1 MSGKSN
7 PKKRRSEN
15 TVGRKIAIILF
26 AVVVIA
32 VAAIVFLAVRSGV
45 GALESTTGI
54 VQPDEEKIRALE
66 ESSAQAET
74 EAPEELTDP
83 NLEAAQK
90 TLDTMTL
97 EEKVYQLFVTSPD
110 ELTGK
115 RGTEDA
121 EGALQEQLQAM
132 PVGGL
137 ILYEANVYTAEQVQ
151 GMLSGVKETA
161 KIPMLLGIDGEPGN
175 DEGLNE
181 FGIAEEA
188 YETASVYGENADA
201 EGVRAMGKKLGAD
214 MKSVG
219 FNVDFAP
226 TADVLVEPANT
237 EIGNR
242 SFGTD
247 PLLVSTLVGEMI
259 GGLHESGMM
268 TCVKHFPGLA
278 STTNN
283 TNYTAV
289 TSNRTMDELRQT
301 ELIPFSTAIDM
312 GTDMIMVAHLRLPSV
327 VEGDLPVSLSP
338 IFIQQ
343 ILRGEMGYQGVV
355 ITDSLQKRAITGTY
369 SSAEASV
376 LAIQAGCD
384 MILLPDDLPDA
395 AQGILTAIE
404 NGDLSEERINESVL
418 RILELKSRYG
428 LLQK

>member
-1 MSGKSN
+1 M
-7 PKKRRSEN
+7 
-15 TVGRKIAIILF
+15 
-26 AVVVIA
+26 VVVIA

-54 VQPDEEKIRALE
+54 VQPDEEKIRAFE
-66 ESSAQAET
+66 EATAQTET
-74 EAPEELTDP
+74 EEPEETTDP

-97 EEKVYQLFVTSPD
+97 EEKVYQLFITSPD
-110 ELTGK
+110 ELTGR
-115 RGTEDA
+115 RGTENA

-137 ILYEANVYTAEQVQ
+137 ILYEANVYTADQVQ
-151 GMLSGVKETA
+151 GMLHGVKETA

-214 MKSVG
+214 MKQVG

-226 TADVLVEPANT
+226 IADVLVEPANT

-268 TCVKHFPGLA
+268 TCAKHFPGLA
-278 STTNN
+278 STANN
-283 TNYTAV
+283 TNNSAV

>member
-1 MSGKSN
+1 MSSKSS
-7 PKKRRSEN
+7 PKKRRSAN
-15 TVGRKIAIILF
+15 TVGRRIAIILF

-54 VQPDEEKIRALE
+54 VQPDEEKIRAFE

-74 EAPEELTDP
+74 EAPEEKTDP

-90 TLDTMTL
+90 TIDTMTL

-214 MKSVG
+214 MKQVG

-355 ITDSLQKRAITGTY
+355 IMDSLQKRAITGTY

>member
-1 MSGKSN
+1 MSSKSN

-26 AVVVIA
+26 AVIIIA
-32 VAAIVFLAVRSGV
+32 VTVIVFLAVRSGV
-45 GALESTTGI
+45 GGLESTTGI
-54 VQPDEEKIRALE
+54 VQPDEEKIRAFE
-66 ESSAQAET
+66 EATAQAET
-74 EAPEELTDP
+74 EEPEETVNPDM
-83 NLEAAQK
+83 EAAQK
-90 TLDTMTL
+90 TLDAMTL
-97 EEKVYQLFVTSPD
+97 EEKVYQLFITSPD
-110 ELTGK
+110 ELTGR
-115 RGTEDA
+115 RGTENA
-121 EGALQEQLQAM
+121 EGRLQEQLQAM

-151 GMLSGVKETA
+151 GMLRGVKETA

-175 DEGLNE
+175 DEGLSK
-181 FGIAEEA
+181 FGIAEA

-201 EGVRAMGKKLGAD
+201 EGVRAMGKKLGSD
-214 MKSVG
+214 MKMVG
-219 FNVDFAP
+219 FNVNFAP
-226 TADVLVEPANT
+226 TADVLVEPANA
-237 EIGNR
+237 EIGDR

-268 TCVKHFPGLA
+268 TCAKHFPGLA
-278 STTNN
+278 STANN
-283 TNYTAV
+283 TNNSAV

-301 ELIPFSTAIDM
+301 ELLPFSTAIDM
-312 GTDMIMVAHLRLPSV
+312 GTDMIMVAHLQLPSV

-355 ITDSLQKRAITGTY
+355 ITDSLQKRAIKDTY

-404 NGDLSEERINESVL
+404 NGDLREERINESVL

>member
-1 MSGKSN
+1 MSSKSN

-26 AVVVIA
+26 AVIIIA
-32 VAAIVFLAVRSGV
+32 VTVIVFLAVRSGV
-45 GALESTTGI
+45 GGLESTTGI
-54 VQPDEEKIRALE
+54 VQPDEEKIRAFE
-66 ESSAQAET
+66 EATAQAET
-74 EAPEELTDP
+74 EEPEETVNPDM
-83 NLEAAQK
+83 EAAQK
-90 TLDTMTL
+90 TLDAMTL
-97 EEKVYQLFVTSPD
+97 EEKVYQLFITSPD
-110 ELTGK
+110 ELTGR
-115 RGTEDA
+115 RGTENA

-151 GMLSGVKETA
+151 GMLRGVKETA

-181 FGIAEEA
+181 FGVAEA

-214 MKSVG
+214 MKQVG

-268 TCVKHFPGLA
+268 TCAKHFPGLA
-278 STTNN
+278 STANN
-283 TNYTAV
+283 TNNSAV

-301 ELIPFSTAIDM
+301 ELLPFSTAIDM
-312 GTDMIMVAHLRLPSV
+312 GTDMIMVAHLHLPSV

-404 NGDLSEERINESVL
+404 NGDLREERINESVL

>member
-7 PKKRRSEN
+7 PKKRRSAN
-15 TVGRKIAIILF
+15 TVGRRIAIILF

-54 VQPDEEKIRALE
+54 VQPDEEKIRAFE

-74 EAPEELTDP
+74 EAPEEKTDP

-110 ELTGK
+110 ELTGR
-115 RGTEDA
+115 RGTENA

-137 ILYEANVYTAEQVQ
+137 ILYEANVYTADQVQ
-151 GMLSGVKETA
+151 GMLHGVKETA

-214 MKSVG
+214 MKQVG

-268 TCVKHFPGLA
+268 TCAKHFPGLA

-384 MILLPDDLPDA
+384 MILLPDDLPNA

-404 NGDLSEERINESVL
+404 NGDLREERINESVL